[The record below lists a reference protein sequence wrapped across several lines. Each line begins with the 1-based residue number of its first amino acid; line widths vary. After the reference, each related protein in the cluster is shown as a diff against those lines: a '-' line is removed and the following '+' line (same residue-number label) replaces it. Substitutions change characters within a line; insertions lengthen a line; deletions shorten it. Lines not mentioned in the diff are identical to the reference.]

1 MMEIGKMTRDLRAAL
16 EDDGFGYLDF
26 SSEDTCK
33 ALGADWFS
41 HMERTKVVDERGRT
55 LAMCTWGAISVHG
68 DAAITT
74 YGYPDMIEFASPY
87 LDGGESYAM
96 EITDILIALAEK
108 EQPC

>member
-1 MMEIGKMTRDLRAAL
+1 MEISKPTRDLRAAL
-16 EDDGFGYLDF
+16 DADGIEWLDL
-26 SSEDTCK
+26 SDERTRLLSDAK
-33 ALGADWFS
+33 WLS
-41 HMERTKVVDERGRT
+41 HMERTKVVDEHGRE

-87 LDGGESYAM
+87 LDGGEPYAM

>member
-41 HMERTKVVDERGRT
+41 HM
-55 LAMCTWGAISVHG
+55 
-68 DAAITT
+68 
-74 YGYPDMIEFASPY
+74 
-87 LDGGESYAM
+87 
-96 EITDILIALAEK
+96 
-108 EQPC
+108 